1 MLKYNC
7 VDLVKRRFAP
17 LIGRCAL
24 ASLAQP
30 VVPTMSSLNQT
41 NPNGP
46 WGVVTLVPNRF
57 FSYATDA
64 TVSVSGNVEVSLSRR
79 LRFPQLTR

>member
-1 MLKYNC
+1 
-7 VDLVKRRFAP
+7 
-17 LIGRCAL
+17 
-24 ASLAQP
+24 
-30 VVPTMSSLNQT
+30 MSSLNQT